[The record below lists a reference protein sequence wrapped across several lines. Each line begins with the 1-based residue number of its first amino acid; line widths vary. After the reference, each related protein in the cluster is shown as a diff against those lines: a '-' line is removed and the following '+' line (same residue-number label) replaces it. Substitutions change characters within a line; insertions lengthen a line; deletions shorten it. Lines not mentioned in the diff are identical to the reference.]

1 MGLAEPRYLEPAAAV
16 DVTDVVIQ
24 NRHLFRP
31 SAELNDLVLGVFG
44 RAQRCPRGGHR
55 PISPK
60 PAQSDASLTLGFDR
74 QPPRG

>member
-1 MGLAEPRYLEPAAAV
+1 MGLPEPRYLEPATAV

-31 SAELNDLVLGVFG
+31 SDELNDLVLGVFG
-44 RAQRCPRGGHR
+44 RAQRCPRGDHR
-55 PISPK
+55 LISAES
-60 PAQSDASLTLGFDR
+60 AQSGASLTLGLDR